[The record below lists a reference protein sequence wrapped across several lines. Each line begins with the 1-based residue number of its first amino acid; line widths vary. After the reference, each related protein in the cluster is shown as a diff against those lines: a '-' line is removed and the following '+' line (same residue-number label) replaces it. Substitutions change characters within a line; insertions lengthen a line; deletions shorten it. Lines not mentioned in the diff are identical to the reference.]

1 MFGTDILHRNDF
13 NFEDIIENKEIDLQA
28 DKEKFN
34 QAVIWGTDWKTE
46 TVKYTS
52 FFLTDDNSEN
62 SFRKKNNFDI
72 KQSINGITKRQ
83 SDRLKGLRLL
93 CHAEFED

>member
-13 NFEDIIENKEIDLQA
+13 NFEDIIENEEIDLQA

-34 QAVIWGTDWKTE
+34 QAVIWGTDWITA

-52 FFLTDDNSEN
+52 FF
-62 SFRKKNNFDI
+62 
-72 KQSINGITKRQ
+72 
-83 SDRLKGLRLL
+83 
-93 CHAEFED
+93 